1 MLGAAVLVC
10 RILALGVWLRSAAA
24 GPKALLL
31 DEFRQQL
38 HETWQPEASGT
49 CDAAFALMQDYI
61 IRTRDSL
68 SAGAAFLRAPAGV
81 SSPEQCLRACCSL
94 PGCTAAVVER
104 ASPGGGVVV
113 VPTWERELKARPRG
127 SANLS
132 CYLFNCTYRGRDVCR
147 FTPHRGYSSF
157 SRPLND
163 SRRSEPHRHGNRN
176 DEAPHCDA
184 GQDVNLLL
192 PTDWVLLDGRG
203 SSDDRGI
210 VRYEWTLLQ
219 GDPLVNMKSPQPG
232 TLKMRG
238 LREGV
243 YVIQLSVTDS
253 IGQKSNDN
261 VTVTVMPPKQ
271 QTTDCT
277 GVCSRYQFICD
288 DGCCID
294 ITLAC
299 DGIAQCPDK
308 SDETFCHDFNIGRKT
323 VTHTTLAAASE
334 QDGTAWPFGDS
345 LQKDS
350 IKSQKPMEHLESEM
364 TQSSQAEGRGK
375 PSTGRLPDYCLA
387 PPTMGTCEGNF
398 PRWYFDSTS
407 GTCKHFTYSGC
418 KGNRNNFLQELDCK
432 TQCVGTQENGTPETS
447 SAETNKDDVMIHHR
461 KGGHPLPETGAVL
474 PLALGLAITALLLLM
489 IICRLQLVK
498 RKLKKVRPITSE
510 ESDYLING
518 MYL

>member
-1 MLGAAVLVC
+1 MPGAAVLVC
-10 RILALGVWLRSAAA
+10 GILAVGVWLRTAAA
-24 GPKALLL
+24 GPRALLL

-38 HETWQPEASGT
+38 HQTWQPEASGT

-81 SSPEQCLRACCSL
+81 SSPEQCLRACCGL

-104 ASPGGGVVV
+104 VPPGGGVVV
-113 VPTWERELKARPRG
+113 VPAWERGLKARPRG

-132 CYLFNCTYRGRDVCR
+132 CYLFNCTHRGRDVCR
-147 FTPHRGYSSF
+147 FSPHRGYSSF

-163 SRRSEPHRHGNRN
+163 SRRPEPHRHGNRD

-232 TLKMRG
+232 TLKMSG

-243 YVIQLSVTDS
+243 YMIQLSVTDS
-253 IGQKSNDN
+253 IGQRSTDN

-308 SDETFCHDFNIGRKT
+308 SDETFCHDFNIGRKI
-323 VTHTTLAAASE
+323 VTHTTLAAVSE

-350 IKSQKPMEHLESEM
+350 IKSQKPMGHLESEM

-375 PSTGRLPDYCLA
+375 PSAGRLPDYCLA
-387 PPTMGTCEGNF
+387 SPTMGPCEGNF

-407 GTCKHFTYSGC
+407 GTCKHFTYGGC
-418 KGNRNNFLQELDCK
+418 KGNQNNFLQELDCK
-432 TQCVGTQENGTPETS
+432 TQCLGTQENDTPATS
-447 SAETNKDDVMIHHR
+447 SAETNKDDIMIHHR

>member
-24 GPKALLL
+24 GPRALLL

-38 HETWQPEASGT
+38 HETWQPGASGT

-104 ASPGGGVVV
+104 ASPGGGGGGGGVVI
-113 VPTWERELKARPRG
+113 PTWEREQKARPRG

-132 CYLFNCTYRGRDVCR
+132 CYLFNCTHRGRDVCR
-147 FTPHRGYSSF
+147 FSPHRGYSSF
-157 SRPLND
+157 SRPLNG
-163 SRRSEPHRHGNRN
+163 SRRSEPHRHSNRH

-203 SSDDRGI
+203 SSDDWGI

-232 TLKMRG
+232 TLKMSG
-238 LREGV
+238 LQEGE

-375 PSTGRLPDYCLA
+375 PSTGRLP
-387 PPTMGTCEGNF
+387 
-398 PRWYFDSTS
+398 
-407 GTCKHFTYSGC
+407 
-418 KGNRNNFLQELDCK
+418 
-432 TQCVGTQENGTPETS
+432 ENGTPETS

>member
-1 MLGAAVLVC
+1 MTGEPVLAWRLLAV
-10 RILALGVWLRSAAA
+10 GVWLRTIAA
-24 GPKALLL
+24 GMGGPGALLL

-38 HETWQPEASGT
+38 HQAWQPEVNGA
-49 CDAAFALMQDYI
+49 CDAAFDLMQDYI

-68 SAGAAFLRAPAGV
+68 KAGAAFLRAPPGV
-81 SSPEQCLRACCSL
+81 SSPEQCLRACCNV

-104 ASPGGGVVV
+104 ALAAAVPVPG
-113 VPTWERELKARPRG
+113 WARGMKPRAQ
-127 SANLS
+127 SSVALS

-147 FTPHRGYSSF
+147 FSPHRGYSSF
-157 SRPLND
+157 ARPLND
-163 SRRSEPHRHGNRN
+163 SRVPEPRRHGN

-184 GQDVNLLL
+184 GQDVILLL

-203 SSDDRGI
+203 SADDRGI
-210 VRYEWTLLQ
+210 VRYEWTLLE

-232 TLKMRG
+232 MLKLSG

-243 YVIQLSVTDS
+243 YIVQLSVTDT
-253 IGQKSNDN
+253 IGQKSKDN
-261 VTVTVMPPKQ
+261 VSVTVMPAKQ

-277 GVCSRYQFICD
+277 GACSRYQFICD

-308 SDETFCHDFNIGRKT
+308 SDETFCQSFNVGRKT
-323 VTHTTLAAASE
+323 VTHTTLAATSE
-334 QDGTAWPFGDS
+334 QGDAAWPFLEN

-350 IKSQKPMEHLESEM
+350 VKSQKPVAPLVSEV
-364 TQSSQAEGRGK
+364 TQSPNAEGRGNPNAGWIPEK
-375 PSTGRLPDYCLA
+375 
-387 PPTMGTCEGNF
+387 N
-398 PRWYFDSTS
+398 
-407 GTCKHFTYSGC
+407 
-418 KGNRNNFLQELDCK
+418 
-432 TQCVGTQENGTPETS
+432 TQETS
-447 SAETNKDDVMIHHR
+447 SSSAEMSNDDVLISHT
-461 KGGHPLPETGAVL
+461 KGGHLLPESGAVL

-489 IICRLQLVK
+489 IICRLQLVT
-498 RKLKKVRPITSE
+498 RRLKKVRPITSE